1 MSRRTASAIGV
12 SICVVVAA
20 LTVPVFAD
28 VSFRRLV
35 PFLFLVVITTVAIRF
50 GNLAGI
56 LGTLSAGL
64 VFAIFLFRPLLS
76 FAVEDP
82 AARSHL
88 IWMLLSG
95 IIISDLLGA
104 YAIPGVKRRR
114 L

>member
-1 MSRRTASAIGV
+1 VSRRTASAIGAL
-12 SICVVVAA
+12 ICVIVAA
-20 LTVPVFAD
+20 LTVPVFGD
-28 VSFRRLV
+28 VSFKRLV
-35 PFLFLVVITTVAIRF
+35 PFLFLLVITTVAIRF

-56 LGTLSAGL
+56 LGTLSAAL
-64 VFAIFLFRPLLS
+64 IFSIFLFRPVLS

-82 AARSHL
+82 AARGNL

-104 YAIPGVKRRR
+104 YKTRGVKKRR